1 VTKVE
6 PTLKT
11 TVEAPLQKPAS
22 TFHLVITVALRILGV
37 RKKQP
42 YEEDIERMT
51 PMQVGF
57 ACILALITFTAIMAM
72 LAILAVKYMG

>member
-1 VTKVE
+1 MTKVE
-6 PTLKT
+6 PALKT
-11 TVEAPLQKPAS
+11 HVEVPLQKPTA

-42 YEEDIERMT
+42 YEKDIERMT